1 MANRIISSLSFRK
14 KETEQHE
21 TFDFGVE
28 SDKVKISGTTY
39 SLTAIVNSFK
49 TKIQSIIEEI
59 AKISSSI
66 LKTNSDLEELGTNLK
81 ENLKTLNENLETL
94 EEEVNALGVFHNKVP
109 GETGLPGIFMIEE
122 S

>member
-39 SLTAIVNSFK
+39 SLTAIINSFK
-49 TKIQSIIEEI
+49 TKIQNIIKEI
-59 AKISSSI
+59 AEISSSI
-66 LKTNSDLEELGTNLK
+66 FKINDDLEKLETNL
-81 ENLKTLNENLETL
+81 EENLETL
-94 EEEVNALGVFHNKVP
+94 NGSLKTLEEEMNALGVFHNKAP